1 MIYCDIATYHRLSLE
16 GPAQINGQRICV
28 PVNADAQMIPE
39 GLGELLILAVFGL
52 GRRRH
57 LALAEC
63 SIYICI
69 FMHVHIIY
77 FYMFIY
83 MLYVIVYIYISLC
96 VCTYTEISILLLY
109 IYYSCIYIYIRIC
122 YYILYTIAEVPYLQ
136 ESFITIITFGDANL
150 FHQ

>member
-83 MLYVIVYIYISLC
+83 MLYVIVYIYIC
-96 VCTYTEISILLLY
+96 VCALKQKYRYYYY
-109 IYYSCIYIYIRIC
+109 IYIIVVYIYIYIRIC